1 MNFTPSEWITIAAI
15 LLGPIFAVVTQIVWQ
30 RWKEIRDQKR
40 FVFQTLMSLR
50 AQPLAPDY
58 VRALNY
64 IDVVFFS
71 NEKVRQRWST
81 LLRFFESDAYKSETI
96 QQETF
101 DKARDLAAEL
111 MAEMAK
117 ELGYAF
123 DHTQIKNN
131 AYYPKFFSTL
141 QTQTLDIL
149 RKSNALLDGACSLKV
164 KVEET
169 TAQPAPTMR
178 IAPPRN

>member
-1 MNFTPSEWITIAAI
+1 
-15 LLGPIFAVVTQIVWQ
+15 
-30 RWKEIRDQKR
+30 
-40 FVFQTLMSLR
+40 MSLR
-50 AQPLAPDY
+50 AQPLAPEY

-71 NEKVRQRWST
+71 NEKIRQRWST
-81 LLRFFESDAYKSETI
+81 LLKWFDSDAYKSENI
-96 QQETF
+96 KQETF

-111 MAEMAK
+111 MAEMALD
-117 ELGYAF
+117 LGYEF

-149 RKSNALLDGACSLKV
+149 RKSNALLDGASSLKV
-164 KVEET
+164 KVEEAP
-169 TAQPAPTMR
+169 AQPV
-178 IAPPRN
+178 APPRMGAPRN